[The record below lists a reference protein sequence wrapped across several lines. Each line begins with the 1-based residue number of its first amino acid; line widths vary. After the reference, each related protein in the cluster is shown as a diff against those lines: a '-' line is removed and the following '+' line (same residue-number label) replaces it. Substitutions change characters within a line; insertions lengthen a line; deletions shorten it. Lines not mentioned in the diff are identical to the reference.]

1 MLLAQIIYLVVQTS
15 LVGGTNDSWKQQ
27 AGRTKW
33 SLINFTKLE
42 LFGRLP
48 VLEVL
53 SFSLFL
59 KASDNFSHFVPSWR
73 GFYLLLFWC
82 YHLYCFQKLL
92 VILHILFPVDLPS
105 IYYFPHNL
113 ITPILPA
120 SRQHNS
126 QVIFVFTFFHI
137 FPRFLLFCNFVFLCF
152 LYLWFL
158 YFCIFAVL
166 ITHPLCVKT
175 V

>member
-1 MLLAQIIYLVVQTS
+1 MAQMILRNNRLAGENYSLFICQSRIYL
-15 LVGGTNDSWKQQ
+15 
-27 AGRTKW
+27 AGW
-33 SLINFTKLE
+33 
-42 LFGRLP
+42 LP
-48 VLEVL
+48 ALLEVL
-53 SFSLFL
+53 SFSLF
-59 KASDNFSHFVPSWR
+59 S
-73 GFYLLLFWC
+73 
-82 YHLYCFQKLL
+82 KLL
-92 VILHILFPVDLPS
+92 MILHILFPVDATF